1 MAMLK
6 VIDPGLVTSLQD
18 GGRRG
23 FQRFG
28 VPPSGALDRESL
40 AEANALVG
48 LGAEAPAL
56 EMRFLGPTL
65 EAEAPL
71 RLATAGAELAMALK
85 RADGSEETV
94 AGWRSVTL
102 GAGDR
107 LRIGPLKS
115 SATAYLAVAGGFAA
129 RPVLG
134 SAATL
139 GRAGLGGFEGRAI
152 TGGDRLPLAAAAPE
166 APAGPDRALPPR
178 ENPGAGPRRIR
189 VVLGPQDDHFTDAG
203 HEAFLATVWTV
214 SDKSDRMGLRLEG
227 GTLEHRAE
235 AARGADIVSDGIVT
249 GAIQVPGSGQPIL
262 LLADRQ
268 TSGGYAKIA
277 AAITADLPL
286 LGRAGPGTKL
296 RFEVVTAAEGA
307 EAARAAKA
315 ALQKRL
321 GRMTD
326 VVDMELN
333 LRALYNENLI
343 TGQVEDSPAGD

>member
-1 MAMLK
+1 MATLK
-6 VIDPGLVTSLQD
+6 VIDPGLASSLQD
-18 GGRRG
+18 SGRRG
-23 FQRFG
+23 YQRFG

-40 AEANALVG
+40 AEANALVDV
-48 LGAEAPAL
+48 APDAPAL

-65 EAEAPL
+65 QADAPL

-94 AGWRSVTL
+94 GGWRSVTL
-102 GAGDR
+102 GAGER
-107 LRIGPLKS
+107 LRIGALKG

-129 RPVLG
+129 APVLG

-152 TGGDRLPLAAAAPE
+152 AGGDNLPIAATGAPT
-166 APAGPDRALPPR
+166 GPEHALPQR
-178 ENPGAGPRRIR
+178 EGAGTGPRSIR

-203 HEAFLATVWTV
+203 LEEFLSTVWTV
-214 SDKSDRMGLRLEG
+214 SERSDRMGLRLEG
-227 GTLEHRAE
+227 GTLEHQRE
-235 AARGADIVSDGIVT
+235 PGRGADIVSDGIVT
-249 GAIQVPGSGQPIL
+249 GAIQVPASGQPIL

-277 AAITADLPL
+277 AAITADLPV
-286 LGRAGPGTKL
+286 LGRAGPGAKL

-307 EAARAAKA
+307 EAARAAMA
-315 ALQKRL
+315 ALKKRL
-321 GRMTD
+321 GQVSE

-343 TGQVEDSPAGD
+343 TGQIEDGPGSD